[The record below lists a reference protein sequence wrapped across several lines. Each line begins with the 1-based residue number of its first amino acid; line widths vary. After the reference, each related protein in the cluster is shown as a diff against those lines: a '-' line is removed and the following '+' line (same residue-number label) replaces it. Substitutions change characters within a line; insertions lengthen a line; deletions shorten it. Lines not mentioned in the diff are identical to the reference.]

1 MSKTCEQ
8 SSFRGTSIH
17 EQERY
22 DQEHNMGGEQ
32 NVMNKRQEI
41 VTCQICQKQK
51 NVNEVIPGELVS
63 ESLVEI
69 IRKEHPTW
77 SSSGVICLS
86 DLNSFRAKRVK
97 DILESEKGEIS
108 NVEEQVLKS
117 LKEHELLSMN
127 VNTEFDRQ
135 LTLGERL
142 ADKLTRYAGSWSFI
156 VFFGGIIFLWIAIN
170 SYALLLR
177 PFDPYPFILLNL
189 VLSCVAA
196 MQAPIILMSQNREGA
211 KDRLRAEYDYR
222 VNLKA
227 ELEIRHLHEKLDHL
241 LINQWHKLLEIQEI
255 QTELMEELALKKTK
269 H

>member
-1 MSKTCEQ
+1 MINRRQ
-8 SSFRGTSIH
+8 
-17 EQERY
+17 
-22 DQEHNMGGEQ
+22 Q
-32 NVMNKRQEI
+32 N

-51 NVNEVIPGELVS
+51 KITEVIPAELVS
-63 ESLVEI
+63 EPLIEV
-69 IRKEHPTW
+69 IRKEHPDW
-77 SSSGVICLS
+77 SSSGFICNS

-97 DILESEKGEIS
+97 NILESEKGEIS

-117 LKEHELLSMN
+117 LKEHELLSKN
-127 VNTEFDRQ
+127 VNTEFDQQ
-135 LTLGERL
+135 LSVGERL
-142 ADKLTRYAGSWSFI
+142 ADRLTKYAGSWSFI
-156 VFFGGIIFLWIAIN
+156 IIFGAIVIVWIAIN
-170 SYALLLR
+170 SYVLLSR

-255 QTELMEELALKKTK
+255 QMELMEELTLKKTK

>member
-1 MSKTCEQ
+1 LIS
-8 SSFRGTSIH
+8 R
-17 EQERY
+17 
-22 DQEHNMGGEQ
+22 
-32 NVMNKRQEI
+32 RQEN
-41 VTCQICQKQK
+41 VTCQICQKLK
-51 NVNEVIPGELVS
+51 KINEVIPAELVS
-63 ESLVEI
+63 EPLVEI
-69 IRKEHPTW
+69 IRKAHPNW
-77 SSSGVICLS
+77 SPSGFICVS

-108 NVEEQVLKS
+108 TVEEQVLKS
-117 LKEHELLSMN
+117 LKEHELLSKN
-127 VNTEFDRQ
+127 VNTEFDQQ
-135 LTLGERL
+135 LSVGERL
-142 ADKLTRYAGSWSFI
+142 ADRLTKYAGSWSFI
-156 VFFGGIIFLWIAIN
+156 IIFSSIVILWIAIN
-170 SYALLLR
+170 SYVLLSK

-255 QTELMEELALKKTK
+255 QMELMEELTLKKTK